1 LRRGTSP
8 IASTASPAPGNEHE
22 REDSMR
28 FLLYGLLAL
37 VMLQAPAS
45 AAGTL
50 DKLRETGVLTVGY
63 REDAIPFSYKSD
75 IGEAVGYTV
84 DLCRTVAARL
94 KADLGLDKLSI
105 TYVPV
110 TTENRFK
117 AVQDGRIDLLCGAA
131 TVTLSR
137 RELVG
142 FSLPT
147 FISGASVL
155 LRADGPENMRA
166 LSGHKVGVRGA
177 TTTEEA
183 LRNTLADLAVDAE
196 VVTVADHQDGLKQ
209 LEEGAIS
216 AYFGDRAI
224 LIFLAAR
231 SKVRGNLRLSDQHF
245 TSETLALALPRG
257 DDDFRLAVDR
267 TLSRIY
273 RSGMIGDLF
282 TSAFG
287 QAAKPTGLLQALFVI
302 SALPE

>member
-1 LRRGTSP
+1 
-8 IASTASPAPGNEHE
+8 
-22 REDSMR
+22 MR

>member
-1 LRRGTSP
+1 
-8 IASTASPAPGNEHE
+8 
-22 REDSMR
+22 MR
-28 FLLYGLLAL
+28 FLLYGLTAL
-37 VMLQAPAS
+37 VMLQAPAA

-63 REDAIPFSYKSD
+63 RVDAIPFSYESE

-84 DLCRTVAARL
+84 DLCRTVAAGL
-94 KADLGLDKLSI
+94 KADLVLDKLSI
-105 TYVPV
+105 SYVPV
-110 TTENRFK
+110 TTEGRFK
-117 AVQDGRIDLLCGAA
+117 AVQDGRIDILCGAT

-137 RELVG
+137 RELVD

-183 LRNTLADLAVDAE
+183 LRNTLADLSVDAE
-196 VVTVADHQDGLKQ
+196 VVTVADHQDGLKK
-209 LEEGAIS
+209 LEQGAIS

-224 LIFLAAR
+224 LIFLATR
-231 SKVRGNLRLSDQHF
+231 SNVSGKLRLSDQHF
-245 TSETLALALPRG
+245 TYETFALALPRG
-257 DDDFRLAVDR
+257 DDDFRLAIDR

-273 RSGMIGDLF
+273 RSGMIGELF
-282 TSAFG
+282 TSSFG
-287 QAAKPTGLLQALFVI
+287 PAAKPTGLLQALFVI
-302 SALPE
+302 NALPE